1 MDLWFKSDKH
11 RQLFVDLDAKMDHPK
26 GMDVLS
32 CIYVLS
38 AIGKSAVKNYVADFD
53 VIALDELFEDAKP
66 WSSSEKSLLKL
77 AAHLFNSI
85 WPANID
91 EVFYN
96 LDYNNKR
103 IALKAIQM
111 RYDVDMED

>member
-1 MDLWFKSDKH
+1 MDLWFKNDRH
-11 RQLFVDLDAKMDHPK
+11 RQLFVDLNDKMDHPK
-26 GMDVLS
+26 GMDSLA

-38 AIGKSAVKNYVADFD
+38 AIGKDSVRKYIVESDR
-53 VIALDELFEDAKP
+53 IAFDELLGVASP
-66 WSSSEKSLLKL
+66 WSSSEKALLKL

-111 RYDVDMED
+111 RYNVDMED

>member
-11 RQLFVDLDAKMDHPK
+11 RQLFVGLDEKMNSPK
-26 GMDVLS
+26 EMDALS
-32 CIYVLS
+32 CIYVLA
-38 AIGKSAVKNYVADFD
+38 AIGKPTAKDY
-53 VIALDELFEDAKP
+53 IDETGMIYFEELLKDAEV
-66 WSSSEKSLLKL
+66 WSSSEKALLKL

-96 LDYNNKR
+96 LDYSNKR

-111 RYDVDMED
+111 RYNVDLED